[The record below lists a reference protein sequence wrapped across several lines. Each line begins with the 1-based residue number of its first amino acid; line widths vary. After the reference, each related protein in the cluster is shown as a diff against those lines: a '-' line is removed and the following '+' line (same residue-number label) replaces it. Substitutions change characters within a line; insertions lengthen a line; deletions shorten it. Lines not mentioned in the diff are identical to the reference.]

1 MGIDRRLLELAS
13 RDPGHLLSFG
23 LGSGLLPRAPG
34 TWGTIA
40 AIPLY
45 LLLADRGW
53 PLYIAG
59 TAALFLLGV
68 WLTRRSADALGTH
81 DHQAIVLD
89 EVVGFLVT
97 MVASPG
103 GWQWICAG
111 FVLFRVFDILKPW
124 PIRQVDDRVEG
135 GWGIMLDDLLAGVY
149 AAALL
154 ATARGLLAL
163 T

>member
-1 MGIDRRLLELAS
+1 VGIDRRLLELAS

-53 PLYIAG
+53 PLYIAC

-124 PIRQVDDRVEG
+124 PIRQLEKRFG
-135 GWGIMLDDLLAGVY
+135 GGLGIMLDDIL
-149 AAALL
+149 AALY
-154 ATARGLLAL
+154 AMLLLFIAGRL
-163 T
+163 L